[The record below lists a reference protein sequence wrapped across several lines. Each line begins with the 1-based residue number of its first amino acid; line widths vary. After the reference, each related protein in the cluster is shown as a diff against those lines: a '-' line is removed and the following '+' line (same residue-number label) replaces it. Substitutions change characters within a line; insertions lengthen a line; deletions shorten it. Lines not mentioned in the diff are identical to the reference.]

1 MNPSYSGS
9 KQLTPQQLNI
19 IGLIAIGD
27 SNGEIGSK
35 LHISEDTVKT
45 HIRRLCKVWNA
56 RNRAHCVH
64 LAYQYGILVLG
75 AEPPAVEPPAKS
87 PPKVER
93 RDPLAATFTRVGL
106 IHRAAAVA

>member
-1 MNPSYSGS
+1 MTTAADD
-9 KQLTPQQLNI
+9 QLTDRQSNI
-19 IGLIAIGD
+19 LSLIAIGD
-27 SNGEIGSK
+27 SNAEIGAK

-64 LAYQYGILVLG
+64 LAYQHGIFAQG
-75 AEPPAVEPPAKS
+75 SEPPAIEPLAPK
-87 PPKVER
+87 PPRVLR

-106 IHRAAAVA
+106 IYRAAS